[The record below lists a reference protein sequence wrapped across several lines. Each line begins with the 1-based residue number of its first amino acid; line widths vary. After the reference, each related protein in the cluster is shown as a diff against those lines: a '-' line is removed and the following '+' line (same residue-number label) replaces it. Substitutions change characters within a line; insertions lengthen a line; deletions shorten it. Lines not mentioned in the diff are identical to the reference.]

1 MAEPFSVSR
10 TTAERVIPLRQLHR
24 LEMKC
29 QIIQDS
35 FLERRLS
42 DPYIIEADGEAVGYG
57 LVPNE
62 YYEHTVCEFYVSPSH
77 RRSALP
83 MFRALLELSQARH
96 IRTQTN
102 DHLLLLMLYDCATNI
117 TADNVLF
124 ADGFT
129 TSLLCPRGVLKK
141 AKDKRNEEWVLEC
154 DGHIAASGGLLFHYN
169 PPYGDVFMEVEE
181 RYRQQGFGSYLVQEI
196 KRMCY
201 EMGKIPAARCG
212 ADNAIS
218 RRTLEKAGML
228 PCGRV
233 LQGDV
238 DPTR

>member
-1 MAEPFSVSR
+1 
-10 TTAERVIPLRQLHR
+10 
-24 LEMKC
+24 
-29 QIIQDS
+29 
-35 FLERRLS
+35 
-42 DPYIIEADGEAVGYG
+42 
-57 LVPNE
+57 
-62 YYEHTVCEFYVSPSH
+62 
-77 RRSALP
+77 
-83 MFRALLELSQARH
+83 MFRALLELTKARH

-102 DHLLLLMLYDCATNI
+102 DHLLLVMLYDCGTNI

-129 TSLLCPRGVLKK
+129 TSLPCPRGALKR
-141 AKDKRNEEWVLEC
+141 AQDKPNEEWVVEC
-154 DGHIAASGGLLFHYN
+154 DGHIVASGGLLFHYN

-181 RYRQQGFGSYLVQEI
+181 RYRQQGFGSYLVQEL
-196 KRMCY
+196 KRICY

-238 DPTR
+238 AR

>member
-1 MAEPFSVSR
+1 
-10 TTAERVIPLRQLHR
+10 
-24 LEMKC
+24 
-29 QIIQDS
+29 
-35 FLERRLS
+35 
-42 DPYIIEADGEAVGYG
+42 
-57 LVPNE
+57 
-62 YYEHTVCEFYVSPSH
+62 
-77 RRSALP
+77 

-96 IRTQTN
+96 IRSQTN
-102 DHLLLLMLYDCATNI
+102 DRLLLVMLYDCATNI

-129 TSLLCPRGVLKK
+129 TSLLCPRGVL
-141 AKDKRNEEWVLEC
+141 NERKQAERGMDHRMRRANRGL
-154 DGHIAASGGLLFHYN
+154 GGLLFHYN

>member
-1 MAEPFSVSR
+1 M
-10 TTAERVIPLRQLHR
+10 Q
-24 LEMKC
+24 C

-42 DPYIIEADGEAVGYG
+42 DPYVIEHDGEAVGYG
-57 LVPNE
+57 LVPNK
-62 YYEHTVCEFYVSPSH
+62 YYEHTVCEFYVAPPH

-83 MFRALLELSQARH
+83 MFRTLLEVSRARH

-102 DHLLLLMLYDCATNI
+102 DPLLLLMLFDCASNI

-124 ADGFT
+124 ADRFT
-129 TSLLCPRGVLKK
+129 TSLPRPPGAVAR
-141 AKDKRNEEWVLEC
+141 AKDKRNEEWVIEHG
-154 DGHIAASGGLLFHYN
+154 GHIAASGGLLFHYN
-169 PPYGDVFMEVEE
+169 PPYGDIFMDVEQ
-181 RYRQQGFGSYLVQEI
+181 RYRQQGFGSYLVQEL
-196 KRMCY
+196 KRACY

-212 ADNAIS
+212 PDNAIS

-238 DPTR
+238 TLTR